1 MSMSN
6 THECAICGE
15 SAVRAMTYSD
25 TFTHRGEELVADDL
39 EMMRCDACGAELIE
53 PAQARRNY
61 RKMVDIGRT
70 ADGLLTGDAIVNL
83 RKRLALTQQEAATLF
98 GGGPNAFSKYERGD
112 VVQSVAMDRL
122 LRLVGAFP
130 LLLDW
135 LRAIAQT
142 GTESAQS
149 TDGQW
154 GGAVAITA
162 TPEKGI
168 TFSTPFPTR
177 AVASNTDYR
186 ELEAA

>member
-6 THECAICGE
+6 TDGCAICGE
-15 SAVRAMTYSD
+15 SAVRAATYSD
-25 TFTHRGEELVADDL
+25 TFTHRGGELVADGL

-53 PAQARRNY
+53 PDQARRNY

-70 ADGLLTGDAIVNL
+70 ADGLLTGDAIVKL

-112 VVQSVAMDRL
+112 VVQSVSMDRL

-130 LLLDW
+130 PLLDW
-135 LRAIAQT
+135 LRAIAEAGT
-142 GTESAQS
+142 GSRETSE
-149 TDGQW
+149 GQW
-154 GGAVAITA
+154 GGAVVITA
-162 TPEKGI
+162 RPEKGI

-177 AVASNTDYR
+177 TLASNADYH
-186 ELEAA
+186 EFEVA